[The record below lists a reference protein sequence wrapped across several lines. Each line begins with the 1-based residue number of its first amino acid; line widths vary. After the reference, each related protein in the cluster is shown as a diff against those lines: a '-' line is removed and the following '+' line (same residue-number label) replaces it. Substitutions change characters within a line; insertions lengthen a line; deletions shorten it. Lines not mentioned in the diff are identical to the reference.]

1 MLKFRTISHKKILIL
16 ALNYIG
22 TVQGPYGHSEE
33 GFYYTPEKRT
43 IPKPNNANSHHQEG
57 LALAEALGL

>member
-1 MLKFRTISHKKILIL
+1 MCLLEDQLTSPTYTGKGPDPWWVVLLKFRTISHMKILIL

-33 GFYYTPEKRT
+33 GFYETPE
-43 IPKPNNANSHHQEG
+43 
-57 LALAEALGL
+57 